1 MLMTPYPSE
10 KYSVADSMIYALYA
24 SSNAQPAP
32 WLVLNAA
39 EAKCLAGLLFAA
51 TQFWKRYAPYWT
63 PKRTNQAPP
72 QLPWITV
79 PNKLFVVVARQ
90 QTSNIAIHIQI
101 EFMFQKCTYF
111 SQS

>member
-63 PKRTNQAPP
+63 SAQPSKSAKSSGTKNNASKKNKSSATTTALDNRTEQ
-72 QLPWITV
+72 TV
-79 PNKLFVVVARQ
+79 RSRGKAAN
-90 QTSNIAIHIQI
+90 
-101 EFMFQKCTYF
+101 
-111 SQS
+111 